1 MTDLS
6 HLANVA
12 EILGAI
18 VVIGGVVFAIIQMR
32 SLRQQR
38 RELAAIELFRSFGN
52 ANFNKAYETI
62 LAVPEGL
69 SRTELNSRAPGVNS
83 CATLICTTM
92 ENIGVMTY
100 QRIVPFQVVHNLM
113 GSSAVLLWRR
123 LDKWVAALREDLQ
136 NPEAFEWF
144 QWLAEKLEEHNDP
157 DSRPAY
163 EAHKNWE
170 PASLTSE
177 I

>member
-6 HLANVA
+6 RLANMA

-62 LAVPEGL
+62 LALPEGL
-69 SRTELNSRAPGVNS
+69 SRAELNAKEPLANS
-83 CATLICTTM
+83 CAMLICTTM

-100 QRIVPFQVVHNLM
+100 QRIVPFQVVRALI
-113 GSSAVLLWRR
+113 GTSAVLLWRR
-123 LDKWVAALREDLQ
+123 LDKWVAEMRENLA
-136 NPEAFEWF
+136 NPDAFEWF
-144 QWLAEKLEEHNDP
+144 QWLAEKLEEHSEP
-157 DSRPAY
+157 YSRPAY
-163 EAHKNWE
+163 ESHKDWE
-170 PASLTSE
+170 PNSLSSE